1 MQGAFNLEHKGWQV
15 NKPLSLVVCPPRNGA
30 KDDTNSRV
38 GSRCVHSRIRNI
50 LFRNGCICIIC
61 SGISINKRRKR
72 SLVKLET
79 LKEGQEFEIPI
90 LSLDGIVIRQS
101 YGSTWVKYY
110 NYIDPFDEDK
120 NIKVVRQVIA
130 PGTMVRR
137 K

>member
-15 NKPLSLVVCPPRNGA
+15 NKPLSLVVCPPRIGA
-30 KDDTNSRV
+30 KDVTNSRV
-38 GSRCVHSRIRNI
+38 GSRYVHSRIGNI
-50 LFRNGCICIIC
+50 SFCNRSIRIIR
-61 SGISINKRRKR
+61 SGVNINKRRKR

-130 PGTMVRR
+130 PSTMVRR

>member
-1 MQGAFNLEHKGWQV
+1 
-15 NKPLSLVVCPPRNGA
+15 
-30 KDDTNSRV
+30 
-38 GSRCVHSRIRNI
+38 
-50 LFRNGCICIIC
+50 
-61 SGISINKRRKR
+61 
-72 SLVKLET
+72 LET